1 MIPADCRIL
10 SAKDLFVSQ
19 AAMTGESMPVEKYA
33 LQHSM
38 DVNSPLELD
47 NLVFMGTNVVSG
59 TAKAVVLIQVFK
71 LILVHWHIG
80 YCNRSQR
87 DFISARCE

>member
-59 TAKAVVLIQVFK
+59 TAKAVVLNTGIQTYFGA
-71 LILVHWHIG
+71 LAHRLLQPI
-80 YCNRSQR
+80 
-87 DFISARCE
+87 AA